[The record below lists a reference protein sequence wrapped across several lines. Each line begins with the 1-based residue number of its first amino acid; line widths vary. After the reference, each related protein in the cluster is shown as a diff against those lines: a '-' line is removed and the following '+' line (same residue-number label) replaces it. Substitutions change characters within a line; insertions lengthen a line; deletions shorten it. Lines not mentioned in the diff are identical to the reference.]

1 MPQPAQARAW
11 WADVEDV
18 RERIEHRRAHERQA
32 RAGAPAP
39 RPRRA
44 AAIADGAGSSAV
56 RAPATPH
63 GAEPATLRGVRE
75 VRPGRHLTVV
85 RSLAGPTG
93 GTAAG
98 SLARRRPTGVARGVA
113 RQMGPRPD
121 MLAAWAVAL
130 GFALVLAAILSAH
143 A

>member
-18 RERIEHRRAHERQA
+18 RERIEHRRARERQA
-32 RAGAPAP
+32 RAAMTLRGQ
-39 RPRRA
+39 
-44 AAIADGAGSSAV
+44 SAV
-56 RAPATPH
+56 RAPA
-63 GAEPATLRGVRE
+63 AERRSVALAQRGVRE
-75 VRPGRHLTVV
+75 VRPGRHLMAV
-85 RSLAGPTG
+85 RSGVPPAGG
-93 GTAAG
+93 AASAWGG

-121 MLAAWAVAL
+121 MFVAWAVAL
-130 GFALVLAAILSAH
+130 GFVLVLAAILSAH